1 MKLTETNHDRDSAGM
16 TYVYPVVSRR
26 AHGVSV
32 GVNLHP
38 NNACNWRCVYC
49 QVPNLTRGAA
59 PEIDLAKLASELRTL
74 LARVQDPA
82 WMQQHVPEGS
92 RRLNDVALS
101 GNGEPTT
108 CDQFE
113 EVLTVLEQA
122 LADSGLAGRLKVVLI
137 TNGSLVHQPRVRAA
151 LGHLA
156 RLGGEVWFKLDAA
169 TDTLR
174 ARLNDTRLDS
184 QRALSNLV
192 ECATACPTWL
202 QTIALD
208 FEGPTLGGNEESAWI
223 ELVRAAS
230 ARLAERGAPPLRGVL
245 LYGLART
252 SHQPEAPQLR
262 ALPAHELE
270 ALGARLAAATGL
282 DVRVSP

>member
-113 EVLTVLEQA
+113 EVLTIDPVDRDRA
-122 LADSGLAGRLKVVLI
+122 LAYPCVKGYVTKPIDLESAAGLRKL
-137 TNGSLVHQPRVRAA
+137 
-151 LGHLA
+151 
-156 RLGGEVWFKLDAA
+156 LGG
-169 TDTLR
+169 
-174 ARLNDTRLDS
+174 
-184 QRALSNLV
+184 
-192 ECATACPTWL
+192 
-202 QTIALD
+202 
-208 FEGPTLGGNEESAWI
+208 
-223 ELVRAAS
+223 
-230 ARLAERGAPPLRGVL
+230 
-245 LYGLART
+245 
-252 SHQPEAPQLR
+252 
-262 ALPAHELE
+262 
-270 ALGARLAAATGL
+270 
-282 DVRVSP
+282 